1 MSVFLSLLKRFTYM
15 SMLGTT
21 RFTTTPS
28 RCTSTGKRFR
38 IWAMRVFTFTTAC
51 SGSVPRLNTIWML
64 ASPAL
69 TASEVMY
76 FMPGTPLMACSSG
89 MSTDSV
95 STLAL
100 APG

>member
-1 MSVFLSLLKRFTYM
+1 
-15 SMLGTT
+15 MLGTT
-21 RFTTTPS
+21 RFTITPS
-28 RCTSTGKRFR
+28 RCTSTGRR
-38 IWAMRVFTFTTAC
+38 LSTCAMRVFTFTTAW

-76 FMPGTPLMACSSG
+76 FMPGTPFTACSSG
-89 MSTDSV
+89 ISTDSV